1 MYAVIRAGGKQHKVA
16 PGDVIEIERLSQEE
30 GSVSFT
36 PLLVVDDKGTVSAAP
51 DQLAKATVTATV
63 LGETKGKKLH
73 IFKYKNKIGYRRKTG
88 HRQKYTT
95 IEIGDIKLS
104 SSKASKK
111 ENG

>member
-30 GSVSFT
+30 GTVSFT
-36 PLLVVDDKGTVSAAP
+36 PLLVVDDKGAVSSAP
-51 DQLAKATVTATV
+51 DQLAGSSVTAKV

-73 IFKYKNKIGYRRKTG
+73 VFKYKNKSGYRRKTG

-104 SSKASKK
+104 KAKAPKK